1 MPSNP
6 ETGVRKHETCGKVE
20 FSTDSLNGVYKP
32 IAIGTMEHMSSLQ
45 AVKIIDTPIGK
56 VAIGAT
62 DRGIADLEIV
72 ASGKQRTAFENSK
85 LASEHA
91 ATAAEQ
97 LEEYFQQ
104 SRKEFSVPFDLE
116 GTNFQRSVWDQ
127 VAQIGHG
134 EKLSYGEIA
143 AELGKPMAARAVG
156 GAVGANPVPILI
168 GCHRVLGS
176 SQSLTGYSGGEG
188 IKTKL
193 WLLNHEGIQHR

>member
-1 MPSNP
+1 M
-6 ETGVRKHETCGKVE
+6 R
-20 FSTDSLNGVYKP
+20 

-62 DRGIADLEIV
+62 DKGIADVEIV
-72 ASGKQRTAFENSK
+72 ANGKQRTAFENSK
-85 LASEHA
+85 VASAHA
-91 ATAAEQ
+91 ATAAKQ
-97 LEEYFQQ
+97 LEEYFQHGRQ
-104 SRKEFSVPFDLE
+104 EFSVPLDLE
-116 GTNFQRSVWDQ
+116 GTTFQRSVWDQ

-134 EKLSYGEIA
+134 EKRSYGEIA
-143 AELGKPMAARAVG
+143 AKLGKPMAARAVG

-188 IKTKL
+188 LKTKL
-193 WLLNHEGIQHR
+193 WLLSHEGIEHR